1 MSYPMGPFLL
11 LFQLLS
17 CIFAFAFLLGWVI
30 PLATCDCPEKE
41 PRLLIKALESVLGMG
56 GTLAFGGLVTMV
68 LTRNGRS
75 EVRRKWRETPSLR
88 FCFRAFWVCAL
99 GIAATAWIPVT

>member
-1 MSYPMGPFLL
+1 MAPFLL
-11 LFQLLS
+11 LFQCLCCL
-17 CIFAFAFLLGWVI
+17 FALAFLLGWLI

-41 PRLLIKALESVLGMG
+41 PRLLMQFLKLVLGSG

-68 LTRNGRS
+68 LTKNGRS

-88 FCFRAFWVCAL
+88 FCFRAFLVCVV
-99 GIAATAWIPVT
+99 GIAGTAWIPVT